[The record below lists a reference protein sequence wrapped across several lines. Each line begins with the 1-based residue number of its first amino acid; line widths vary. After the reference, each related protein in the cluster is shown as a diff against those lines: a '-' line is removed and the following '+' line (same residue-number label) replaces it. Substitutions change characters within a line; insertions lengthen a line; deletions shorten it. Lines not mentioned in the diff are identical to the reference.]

1 MIGTTAAII
10 ASAAIGLGG
19 SLLAANASADASAKA
34 SSAQT
39 QAVDKQI
46 ASNEKTLAIQR
57 EDQRPWR
64 EAGME
69 ALKKLQTGIADG
81 SFDPS
86 NFEFTADPGYQFR
99 KDQGQKAIER
109 SASARGNLFS
119 AGTQLAVQGYG
130 QEFASNEY
138 DKAYQRNAQA
148 QNANFNAL
156 SAVAG
161 TGQRATDVMTNATG
175 NAGQLNNNA
184 IAAGGNAIAQGYLG
198 QGNAWAQGWQNA
210 AGAANTGIQNY
221 LTYDLLRG

>member
-19 SLLAANASADASAKA
+19 SLLAANAQASAADKGAQAQVQATDKA
-34 SSAQT
+34 
-39 QAVDKQI
+39 I
-46 ASNEKTLAIQR
+46 AANEAAEARAR
-57 EDQRPWR
+57 EDQKPWR
-64 EAGME
+64 EAGAA
-69 ALKKLQTGIADG
+69 ALAQLQAGIADG
-81 SFDPS
+81 SFDPK

-109 SASARGNLFS
+109 SASAKGNLFS

-148 QNANFNAL
+148 QNARFNAL

-161 TGQRATDVMTNATG
+161 TGQRATDVITNV
-175 NAGQLNNNA
+175 GQNTANQNSNLTMQ
-184 IAAGGNAIAQGYLG
+184 GGNAIAQGYLG
-198 QGNAWAQGWQNA
+198 QGNAWASGWQNA
-210 AGAANTGIQNY
+210 GGALNTGIQNY